1 MPTEELFGAYHFL
14 LEVAGAP
21 PKDSFEFTAEGE
33 AQQTAIITPA
43 VQLVSQRDLEEALY
57 GWARDEGPGLSASEV
72 YRDNDLRSDG
82 DLVQAVADDTATS
95 PPRIPLK
102 VFECPDDIGAHD
114 LTAGPGFSD
123 FMF

>member
-21 PKDSFEFTAEGE
+21 PRDSFDFTAEGE

-43 VQLVSQRDLEEALY
+43 VQLVSQRDLEEALHRMEQ
-57 GWARDEGPGLSASEV
+57 GDDVGLSASTV

-102 VFECPDDIGAHD
+102 VFECPDDSGAHD
-114 LTAGPGFSD
+114 LTAVPEFSD